1 MGVLKCVLQL
11 ALQLFFRSFSGKIKK
26 KYVQNFFSKEMLH
39 KRRPQYFALKIRPK
53 IRDVCDCITT
63 SEYSF
68 SFISIHIKYL

>member
-11 ALQLFFRSFSGKIKK
+11 ALQLFFRSFIGKVEKD
-26 KYVQNFFSKEMLH
+26 VQNFFTKQTLH